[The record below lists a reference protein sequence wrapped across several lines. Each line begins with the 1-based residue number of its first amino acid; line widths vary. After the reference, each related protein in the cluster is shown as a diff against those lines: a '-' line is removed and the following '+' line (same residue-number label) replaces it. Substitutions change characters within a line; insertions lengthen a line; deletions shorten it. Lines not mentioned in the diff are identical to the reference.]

1 MKIEYIF
8 QKIKKTNNLTKNLR
22 KIKKLLTLESQRFI
36 KKYIYAFIL
45 SNNMQ

>member
-22 KIKKLLTLESQRFI
+22 KIKKLLTVPKPKMPKTEVQ
-36 KKYIYAFIL
+36 
-45 SNNMQ
+45 